1 MSIEKNNFGD
11 TGENISKLGIG
22 LSEIGKISV
31 DESQNIDNL
40 LNSAIDLGINFFDT
54 SACYG
59 NSEDFL
65 GRAIS
70 NRRDEFFLATKC
82 GHFIDSN
89 NPGLISDNDQ
99 DQAWTI
105 KTLVESVDRSLKRM
119 KTDYID
125 LIQLHSCDL
134 EILKQGD
141 VIETIEKM
149 KQSGK
154 VRFIG
159 YSGDNEAAQWASL
172 DDRFDSIQT
181 SFNILDQGAK
191 SMVFPGVE
199 KTNKGLIAK
208 RPIANGAWGVENSP
222 SDYANEYHR
231 RYKII
236 QSKGIKLETAL
247 NSIELSLA
255 FALSHKTINVHIV
268 GTTNLSHLK
277 SNIEQLQQNELLEE
291 KILIHLYELFDKS
304 NDDWASQT

>member
-11 TGENISKLGIG
+11 TGESISKLGIG
-22 LSEIGKISV
+22 LSEIGRISV

-82 GHFIDSN
+82 GHYIDSN
-89 NPGLISDNDQ
+89 EPGLISGNNQ

-134 EILKQGD
+134 EKLKQGD

-172 DDRFDSIQT
+172 DARFDSIQT

-191 SMVFPGVE
+191 RMVFPGVE

-208 RPIANGAWGVENSP
+208 RPIANGSWGVDNSP

-236 QSKGIKLETAL
+236 KSKGIKLETEL

-268 GTTNLSHLK
+268 GTTNLNHLK
-277 SNIEQLQQNELLEE
+277 SNIEQLQRNDLLEE
-291 KILIHLYELFDKS
+291 KMLNHLYELYSKS
-304 NDDWASQT
+304 NDGWTSQT